1 MPPSSS
7 SPKRAFPPCPFCL
20 SPQTDAA
27 NDADGRW
34 VVRCHDCGAFGP
46 RCEDANQAL
55 THWAR
60 ARQGEDLLRTV
71 IDESP
76 DIILLKDWNGRFLLG
91 NAALATLY
99 GTTPEQL
106 VGKDDGHFNPNRE
119 QVEFYLEN
127 VRSVM
132 LSGKTQ
138 LVQESST
145 NADTGEI
152 RHFHS
157 IKKPLRGPDGEP
169 RILVIAHDVTD
180 LQRAHKVIEERER
193 SYAYAMAAAGDGI
206 WDWDIGSGV
215 VTHNASWCTL
225 LGFPESDLQ
234 HPIAVFAA
242 QLHEDDRDTVL
253 AAIEGAMAASGQ
265 YRHEHR
271 MRRTN
276 GQEMW
281 VLDRGEVVER
291 DADGRPLRMAGCV
304 TDISARKRD
313 EQALRRAT
321 EALAEMNAHL
331 EQKVA
336 ERTEELAR
344 ANAELRLLARRDAL
358 TGLPN
363 RLAGNE
369 RLTDEF
375 IRMKRS
381 GEPYAVLMM
390 DLDHFK
396 SINDSHGHAAGD
408 AVLRHAADVLRQS
421 IRESDFVARFGGEEF
436 LAVLPATGLEG
447 ARIVGEKIRHAVE
460 AGPAPIVGHL
470 SVSIG
475 LALATPNHDDMD
487 IAVRQADRGLYQ
499 AKQSGRN
506 RLVATPPSLS

>member
-1 MPPSSS
+1 MGEAVA
-7 SPKRAFPPCPFCL
+7 R
-20 SPQTDAA
+20 
-27 NDADGRW
+27 
-34 VVRCHDCGAFGP
+34 
-46 RCEDANQAL
+46 
-55 THWAR
+55 WAR
-60 ARQGEDLLRTV
+60 AREGEDLLRTV

-91 NAALATLY
+91 NAALANLY
-99 GTTPEQL
+99 GTTPDEL
-106 VGKDDGHFNPNRE
+106 VGRDDGHFNPNRE

-132 LSGKTQ
+132 RGGTTQ
-138 LVQESST
+138 FVQESST
-145 NADTGEI
+145 NTETGEI

-206 WDWDIGSGV
+206 WDWDIRGGL
-215 VTHNASWCTL
+215 VTHNASWCAL
-225 LGFPESDLQ
+225 LGFPLTDLQ
-234 HPIAVFAA
+234 HPIEVFAA
-242 QLHEDDRDTVL
+242 QLHDDDRATVL
-253 AAIEGAMAASGQ
+253 GAIESAMAGSGR

-271 MRRTN
+271 MRRTD
-276 GQEMW
+276 GREIW

-291 DADGRPLRMAGCV
+291 DADGQPIRMAGCV
-304 TDISARKRD
+304 TDISARKHD
-313 EQALRRAT
+313 EQALRKAT

-344 ANAELRLLARRDAL
+344 ANAELRMLARRDAL

-369 RLTDEF
+369 RLADEF
-375 IRMKRS
+375 VRMKRS
-381 GEPYAVLMM
+381 SEPYTVLMM

-408 AVLRHAADVLRQS
+408 AVLRHVADLLRQS
-421 IRESDFVARFGGEEF
+421 MRESDFVARFGGEEF

-447 ARIVGEKIRHAVE
+447 AQIVGEKIRE
-460 AGPAPIVGHL
+460 AIEVSPAPFVGRL
-470 SVSIG
+470 SISLG
-475 LALATPNHDDMD
+475 LALATPDHDDMD
-487 IAVRQADRGLYQ
+487 VAIRQADRGLYQ
-499 AKQSGRN
+499 AKHSGRN
-506 RLVATPPSLS
+506 RLVIVPAIAL

>member
-1 MPPSSS
+1 MAS
-7 SPKRAFPPCPFCL
+7 
-20 SPQTDAA
+20 DANGKWA
-27 NDADGRW
+27 A
-34 VVRCHDCGAFGP
+34 RCVECGAVGP
-46 RCEDANQAL
+46 CADEWGDALAS
-55 THWAR
+55 WAR
-60 ARQGEDLLRTV
+60 AREGEELLRTV

-99 GTTPEQL
+99 GTTPDQL

-119 QVEFYLEN
+119 QVEFYLQN
-127 VRSVM
+127 VRGVM
-132 LSGKTQ
+132 LAGETQ

-145 NADTGEI
+145 NAETGEI

-157 IKKPLRGPDGEP
+157 IKKPLHGPDGER

-180 LQRAHKVIEERER
+180 LQRAHQVIEERER

-206 WDWDIGSGV
+206 WDWDIPRGI
-215 VTHNASWCTL
+215 VTHNASWCAL
-225 LGFPESDLQ
+225 LGFPTDELQ
-234 HPIAVFAA
+234 HPIEEFAA

-253 AAIEGAMAASGQ
+253 ASIDAALRRSGH

-271 MRRTN
+271 MQRKD
-276 GQEMW
+276 GSEIW

-291 DADGRPLRMAGCV
+291 DPAGRPIRMAGCV

-321 EALAEMNAHL
+321 EALAEMNAQL

-336 ERTEELAR
+336 ERTEALAR
-344 ANAELRLLARRDAL
+344 ANEELRLLARHDAL

-369 RLTDEF
+369 RLSDEF

-381 GEPYAVLMM
+381 GVAYAVLMM

-396 SINDSHGHAAGD
+396 SINDSHGHAVGD
-408 AVLRHAADVLRQS
+408 AVLRHAAEVLRRS
-421 IRESDFVARFGGEEF
+421 IRETDFVARFGGEEF
-436 LAVLPATGLEG
+436 LAVIPATDLTG
-447 ARIVGEKIRHAVE
+447 AQIVGEKIRQAIETSV
-460 AGPAPIVGHL
+460 APIVERL
-470 SVSIG
+470 TMSLG
-475 LALATPNHDDMD
+475 LALATPDHDDIHVAM
-487 IAVRQADRGLYQ
+487 RHADRGLYR
-499 AKQSGRN
+499 AKRAGRN
-506 RLVATPPSLS
+506 QLVIATPSP